1 MNNCLHKQ
9 TAPKGFRTSVP
20 RGRRRRKQEK
30 LDGNVQLLC
39 RDFAAV
45 TSFLTLVLLLKMII
59 VHVLCNAF
67 IELQYAFHTSALTL
81 YLHIPNFST
90 LYSLLLSALTTP
102 LLPRAYSYRLQKTEK
117 ISNLPS
123 FAFTLSNFRSPFSW
137 LFMRSHRPSTFLL
150 QLCSGFFNLSAKSGM
165 KRLNSIQCFICFII
179 QIVYFYK

>member
-1 MNNCLHKQ
+1 MNDCLHKQ

-20 RGRRRRKQEK
+20 RERRRRKQEK

-81 YLHIPNFST
+81 YLHFPNFST

-102 LLPRAYSYRLQKTEK
+102 PLPGAYSYRLQKTEIFWK
-117 ISNLPS
+117 TRFCTFQLSFTFFLTFYALSQTFHFPS
-123 FAFTLSNFRSPFSW
+123 SVQDVCQHQDL
-137 LFMRSHRPSTFLL
+137 
-150 QLCSGFFNLSAKSGM
+150 
-165 KRLNSIQCFICFII
+165 
-179 QIVYFYK
+179 V

>member
-1 MNNCLHKQ
+1 MNDCLHKQ

-30 LDGNVQLLC
+30 LDGNVQLLCRLC

-102 LLPRAYSYRLQKTEK
+102 RCLELTHIVCRRLKSSGKNFQ
-117 ISNLPS
+117 PS
-123 FAFTLSNFRSPFSW
+123 FFRFYTFQLWFTFFLTFYALSQTFHF
-137 LFMRSHRPSTFLL
+137 PSSVPDVCQHQDL
-150 QLCSGFFNLSAKSGM
+150 
-165 KRLNSIQCFICFII
+165 
-179 QIVYFYK
+179 V

>member
-1 MNNCLHKQ
+1 MNDCLHKQ
-9 TAPKGFRTSVP
+9 TAPKGFRTSMP

-102 LLPRAYSYRLQKTEK
+102 PLPRAYSYRLQKTEIFWK
-117 ISNLPS
+117 KFPTLLLSLLHFPTFVHLFLDFLCALADLPLS
-123 FAFTLSNFRSPFSW
+123 FFSSA
-137 LFMRSHRPSTFLL
+137 LVSSTF
-150 QLCSGFFNLSAKSGM
+150 QLNPGWKD
-165 KRLNSIQCFICFII
+165 
-179 QIVYFYK
+179 

>member
-1 MNNCLHKQ
+1 MNDCPHKQ

-20 RGRRRRKQEK
+20 RERRRRKQEK

-81 YLHIPNFST
+81 YLHFPNFST

-102 LLPRAYSYRLQKTEK
+102 PPPGAYSYRLQKTEK
-117 ISNLPS
+117 NFQPS
-123 FAFTLSNFRSPFSW
+123 FFRFCTFQLSFTFFLTFYTLSQTFHF
-137 LFMRSHRPSTFLL
+137 PSSVQDVCQHQDL
-150 QLCSGFFNLSAKSGM
+150 
-165 KRLNSIQCFICFII
+165 
-179 QIVYFYK
+179 V